1 MVKILLVDDM
11 KNFLDL
17 EISFL
22 RRKDCMIITAAD
34 GFEALKYTK
43 LEKPDIILLDHEMP
57 KMTGIECARIIKNDD
72 ALKKIPIIMI
82 SSSNKQEEAF
92 RAGVNEFVKKPI
104 SEDTFLRELKK
115 FVDIADREDKRLPVS
130 LEVDY
135 EINGS
140 TITAWTSDIS
150 KSGTF
155 LISGDTLPVGSA
167 IDLEIKIDEKKSVK
181 VKGEVVREM
190 REEEGGHLVT
200 GMGIKFSKYLGDSR
214 KTLEAFIKK
223 QE

>member
-22 RRKDCMIITAAD
+22 RRKDCQIITAAD

-43 LEKPDIILLDHEMP
+43 LEKPDIIILDHEMP

-92 RAGVNEFVKKPI
+92 RAGVNEFVKKPLG
-104 SEDTFLRELKK
+104 EDSFLRELKK
-115 FVDIADREDKRLPVS
+115 FIDIADREDTRMPLT

-135 EINGS
+135 DFNG
-140 TITAWTSDIS
+140 TKITAWTRDIS
-150 KSGTF
+150 KSGAF
-155 LISGDTLPVGSA
+155 LISGDTFSVGSSV
-167 IDLEIKIDEKKSVK
+167 DLVIKLDEKKSVK

-200 GMGIKFSKYLGDSR
+200 GMGFKFFKFTGDGR
-214 KTLEAFIKK
+214 KALEGFLKK
-223 QE
+223 NG